1 MTHLP
6 LRADLAG
13 HSAYGAPEARVRA
26 RLNVNENPYQPSEA
40 IASDIAAAVKQAA
53 KGANRYPQREF
64 PQLRAALATYLQI
77 EAGVEFAPEE
87 IWAANGS
94 NEVMLQ
100 LLQAFAGAGA
110 SVISCPPTYSM
121 YPEYA
126 HITQTRY
133 LEVPRDAHYRVQVD
147 AVVAAAKASG
157 AALVLLAS
165 PNNPTGTATHFDV
178 IAELAH
184 QLQGA
189 GPAGADTLLIV
200 DEAYGEFRR
209 KETKSALALV
219 HEYRNLAVSRT
230 MSKAFAMAGL
240 RLGYLAAR
248 GEIIDALRLVRL
260 PYHLSAI
267 TQGAA
272 VAALGH
278 SKELL
283 SQVDKLSQRRDET
296 VTYLRAEGFDA
307 IDSDANFVLF
317 GPFRD
322 RHRAFQ
328 QLFDRGVLIRE
339 VGPAGYLRVSIGT
352 SQEMEMFRNALK
364 EVDR

>member
-13 HSAYGAPEARVRA
+13 HSAYGAPEAHVAA
-26 RLNVNENPYQPSEA
+26 RLNVNENPYGASEA
-40 IASDIAAAVKQAA
+40 IASDIAAAVKTAA

-64 PQLRAALATYLQI
+64 PQLRQALADYLKV
-77 EAGVEFAPEE
+77 EAGVDFPAEM

-94 NEVMLQ
+94 NEVMLH

-110 SVISCPPTYSM
+110 TMISAPPTYSM

-126 HITQTRY
+126 RTTSTRY
-133 LEVPRDAHYRVQVD
+133 LEVPRDEHYRVDVE
-147 AVVAAAKASG
+147 AVVQAAKEHA
-157 AALVLLAS
+157 AALVILAS
-165 PNNPTGTATHFDV
+165 PNNPTGTAMAHSD
-178 IAELAH
+178 IAQLAA
-184 QLQGA
+184 QLQGV
-189 GPAGADTLLIV
+189 GPGGADTLLIV
-200 DEAYGEFRR
+200 DEAYAEFRR
-209 KETKSALALV
+209 KETQSAMSLV
-219 HEYRNLAVSRT
+219 HEYRNVAVTRT

-240 RLGYLAAR
+240 RLGYLASSS
-248 GEIIDALRLVRL
+248 ELIDALRLVRL

-267 TQGAA
+267 TQAA
-272 VAALGH
+272 ATAALAH
-278 SKELL
+278 SDELL
-283 SQVDKLSQRRDET
+283 SQVAKLAERRDET
-296 VTYLRAEGFDA
+296 VTYLRQQGFDA

-317 GPFRD
+317 GPFSD
-322 RHRAFQ
+322 RHRAFE
-328 QLFDRGVLIRE
+328 QLFERGVLIRE